1 MHQFQIS
8 FFSSE
13 NTISYK
19 TLVKIKKKRHG
30 KRTENCFL
38 SLPLLLKLERVMS
51 RKAREGETC

>member
-19 TLVKIKKKRHG
+19 TLVKIKKKGIEKEQKTVFSAYHY
-30 KRTENCFL
+30 C
-38 SLPLLLKLERVMS
+38 SS
-51 RKAREGETC
+51 